1 MRAEFT
7 DNLITGNKTI
17 DAQHRE
23 LIDKINNLLDAIETS
38 KDKAVAVN
46 TLDFLND
53 YVEYHFGEEEKL
65 QKEAGYPGLEDHLKQ
80 HEALRKTVA
89 DLTAM
94 LEEEEGPSNAFVEQ
108 LNKQVIN
115 WLYRHIEGFDRSV
128 AEYLSI
134 ADHPDRL

>member
-7 DNLITGNKTI
+7 DNLITGNETI
-17 DAQHRE
+17 DGQHKE
-23 LIDKINNLLDAIETS
+23 LIAKINNLLEAIETS
-38 KDKAVAVN
+38 KDKAVAVS

-65 QKEAGYPGLEDHLKQ
+65 QQEADYPGFAEHRKKHD
-80 HEALRKTVA
+80 ELRKTVA

-115 WLYRHIEGFDRSV
+115 WLYLHIEKFDRAV
-128 AEYLSI
+128 AEYI
-134 ADHPDRL
+134 NTAAH

>member
-17 DAQHRE
+17 DSQHRE

-38 KDKAVAVN
+38 KDKAVAVS

-53 YVEYHFGEEEKL
+53 YVEFHFGEEEKL
-65 QKEAGYPGLEDHLKQ
+65 QTEAGYPGLADHIKQ

-94 LEEEEGPSNAFVEQ
+94 LEEEEGPSNAFVDQ

-128 AEYLSI
+128 AEYLSL
-134 ADHPDRL
+134 AEHPDRL

>member
-7 DNLITGNKTI
+7 DNLITGNETI
-17 DAQHRE
+17 DGQHRE
-23 LIDKINNLLDAIETS
+23 LIAKINNLLEAIETS
-38 KDKAVAVN
+38 KDKAVAVS

-65 QKEAGYPGLEDHLKQ
+65 QKEAGYPGFADHLKQ
-80 HEALRKTVA
+80 HEDLRKTVA

-94 LEEEEGPSNAFVEQ
+94 LEEEEGPSNAFVDQ
-108 LNKQVIN
+108 LNKKVIN
-115 WLYRHIEGFDRSV
+115 WLYLHIEGFDRSV
-128 AEYLSI
+128 AEFLAL